1 MATNSTNKN
10 PLTVTEQPAAA
21 TEQDAPPV
29 VGPPLATDQ
38 EPEKVRL
45 AHHLVI
51 AGRDYL
57 PGAEVLVSPDYA
69 RQLRVNGYV
78 AREPARR

>member
-1 MATNSTNKN
+1 MATNSTSKN
-10 PLTVTEQPAAA
+10 LPAAEQPVAA
-21 TEQDAPPV
+21 TEPDTPVV
-29 VGPPLATDQ
+29 VGPPLAAGQ
-38 EPEKVRL
+38 EPETIRL

-57 PGAEVLVSPDYA
+57 PGVEVLVSPDYA
-69 RQLRVNGYV
+69 RQLRANGYV

>member
-1 MATNSTNKN
+1 MATNSTSKN
-10 PLTVTEQPAAA
+10 PPAADQPAPSGDPG
-21 TEQDAPPV
+21 TPTV
-29 VGPPLATDQ
+29 VGPPLGAGQD
-38 EPEKVRL
+38 PEKVRL

-51 AGRDYL
+51 SGRDYL
-57 PGAEVLVSPDYA
+57 PGTEVLVSPDYA